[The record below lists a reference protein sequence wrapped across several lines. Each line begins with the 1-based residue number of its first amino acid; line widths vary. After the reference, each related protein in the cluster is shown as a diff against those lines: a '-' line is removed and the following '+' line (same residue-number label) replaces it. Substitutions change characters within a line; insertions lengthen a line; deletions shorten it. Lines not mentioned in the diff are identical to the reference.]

1 MDALPAGQ
9 AWHLPIRAQLLAA
22 QSPLSPPPIT
32 SGMDADQLITLFTF
46 SMSPL
51 ELALRGTA
59 MYWFLFAI
67 FRFVMRRDVG
77 SIAIADV
84 LLLVIVADASQ
95 NAMAGDYETIA
106 DGMLLVGVIVAWN
119 WLIDWAAYRWEPV
132 HKFLQPPPLLLIY
145 RGRLLHRNL
154 RQEYLNVADLMAEL
168 RKSGVEDIKQVR
180 RAFME
185 SDGSISVLKENDA

>member
-1 MDALPAGQ
+1 MDL
-9 AWHLPIRAQLLAA
+9 
-22 QSPLSPPPIT
+22 
-32 SGMDADQLITLFTF
+32 DKLIDLFTF

-59 MYWFLFAI
+59 MYWFLFCI

-95 NAMAGDYETIA
+95 NAMAGEYETIA

-119 WLIDWAAYRWEPV
+119 WLIDWGAYRWV
-132 HKFLQPPPLLLIY
+132 ALHKFLQPPPLLLVY
-145 RGRLLHRNL
+145 RGHILHRNL
-154 RQEYLNVADLMAEL
+154 RQEFVNVADLMAEL
-168 RKSGVEDIKQVR
+168 RKNGVEDIKQVR

-185 SDGSISVLKENDA
+185 SDGTISVLKEGEP